1 MAYIHP
7 YLFSIICIIAANHTD
22 HFLPDEWGVKF
33 RNALFEQSLMAELG
47 IGFDKEIFFTEDPKQ
62 NLSKYHLF
70 KNTDRLIQ
78 SLKDIENLSAWRFFG
93 IDIIDEY
100 ETQFL
105 KMASLNML
113 HNFEKP

>member
-7 YLFSIICIIAANHTD
+7 YLFSIICKIAANHTD

-113 HNFEKP
+113 KKKKKP

>member
-7 YLFSIICIIAANHTD
+7 YLFSIICKIAANHTD

-33 RNALFEQSLMAELG
+33 RNALFEQSLMAEL
-47 IGFDKEIFFTEDPKQ
+47 IGFDEEILFTEDPKQ
-62 NLSKYHLF
+62 NLFEYQLF
-70 KNTDRLIQ
+70 KYTNSLIQ
-78 SLKDIENLSAWRFFG
+78 NLKDVENLSIWRVFG
-93 IDIIDEY
+93 VNCIDEY
-100 ETQFL
+100 QTQFL